1 MSSKI
6 TELLPP
12 MLSGAELTRVLR
24 QLPEVP
30 TDDFRKNATQTERLI
45 ALSDLYDIFIPNQMA
60 EEIYTKLYISLM
72 RSLAKKQTKLAT
84 IQANQNHIAA
94 NGGIG
99 KLGIMGGVD
108 VFSVTGVGGIGK
120 SSAISRSI
128 SVITRTSVIETA
140 EPYSRIIPV
149 LTVQCPYDC
158 STKGLLFSILT
169 GVDNLLG
176 TNYVQR
182 SIRTRATTDM
192 MIAQLAN
199 TCLQH
204 VGLLV
209 IDEIQN
215 VVAHKQGRTLI
226 AAVTQLINSSGT
238 ALCLVGTPECGD
250 FFTQA
255 FHLARR
261 TVGLEYGPLAYNEF
275 EHLCESLFRY
285 QYTVEYTEITPA
297 LVGKMY
303 ECSNGIP
310 AVAVSLLHDAQELCI
325 CGGKDCV
332 DVASISVAF
341 ESRHARL
348 QPYVGTKVVKIS
360 QQNNTKRKKNNI
372 DKNLPTEEEN
382 GDTAQTK
389 PEMNPDLL
397 SSILSEKRSPEDCIV
412 ALISHGLPVVEV

>member
-1 MSSKI
+1 MSSRI

-12 MLSGAELTRVLR
+12 MLTGAELNKALR
-24 QLPEVP
+24 QLPEAP
-30 TDDFRKNATQTERLI
+30 TDDFRRNATQTERLI
-45 ALSDLYDIFIPNQMA
+45 ALSDLYDIYVPNQMA

-72 RSLAKKQTKLAT
+72 RSLAKKQTKMAT
-84 IQANQNHIAA
+84 IQANQNHINAY
-94 NGGIG
+94 GGVG

-120 SSAISRSI
+120 SSAINRSI
-128 SVITRTSVIETA
+128 SVITRDSVIETSD
-140 EPYSRIIPV
+140 PYARIIPV

-158 STKGLLFSILT
+158 SVKGLLFSILT
-169 GVDNLLG
+169 GVDNLLQ

-199 TCLQH
+199 TCLEH

-209 IDEIQN
+209 VDEIQN

-250 FFTQA
+250 FFRQA

-275 EHLCESLFRY
+275 ENLCQELFRY
-285 QYTVEYTEITPA
+285 QYTLERAEPTSAIE
-297 LVGKMY
+297 GKLF
-303 ECSNGIP
+303 EFSNGIP

-325 CGGKDCV
+325 CGEKDCM
-332 DVASISVAF
+332 DVASISAAF
-341 ESRHARL
+341 DHRHARL
-348 QPYVGTKVVKIS
+348 QPFVDTKAVKS
-360 QQNNTKRKKNNI
+360 KQQKNAKKIII
-372 DKNLPTEEEN
+372 DRDAVAEDKTEN
-382 GDTAQTK
+382 RVQITPDI
-389 PEMNPDLL
+389 NPD
-397 SSILSEKRSPEDCIV
+397 ILRNILAEKRSPEDCIA
-412 ALISHGLPVVEV
+412 ALISHGLPIVEV

>member
-1 MSSKI
+1 MSGNI

-12 MLSGAELTRVLR
+12 MQTGAELTKALR
-24 QLPEVP
+24 QLPEAP

-72 RSLAKKQTKLAT
+72 RSLSKKQTKLAT
-84 IQANQNHIAA
+84 IQANQNHISSY
-94 NGGIG
+94 GGVG
-99 KLGIMGGVD
+99 KLGVMGGID

-128 SVITRTSVIETA
+128 SVITSDRVIETS

-158 STKGLLFSILT
+158 SVKGLLFSILT
-169 GVDNLLG
+169 GVDNLLQ

-199 TCLQH
+199 TCLEH

-209 IDEIQN
+209 VDEIQN

-250 FFTQA
+250 FFRQA

-261 TVGLEYGPLAYNEF
+261 TVGLEYGPLSYSEF
-275 EHLCESLFRY
+275 ENLCESLFRY
-285 QYTVEYTEITPA
+285 QYTSERASITPV
-297 LVGKMY
+297 LVGKLF
-303 ECSNGIP
+303 EFSNGIP

-325 CGGKDCV
+325 CGEKDCI
-332 DVASISVAF
+332 DVASISAAF
-341 ESRHARL
+341 EHRHARL
-348 QPYVGTKVVKIS
+348 QPYIGSKVVKS
-360 QQNNTKRKKNNI
+360 PQQKTSKKNVI
-372 DKNLPTEEEN
+372 DRESSTEDKAEN
-382 GDTAQTK
+382 PATITPDL
-389 PEMNPDLL
+389 NPD
-397 SSILSEKRSPEDCIV
+397 ILRDILAEKRSPEDCITS
-412 ALISHGLPVVEV
+412 LISHGLPVVEI

>member
-12 MLSGAELTRVLR
+12 MLTGAELNKALR
-24 QLPEVP
+24 QLPEAP
-30 TDDFRKNATQTERLI
+30 TDDFRRNATQTERLI
-45 ALSDLYDIFIPNQMA
+45 ALSDLYDVFIPNQMA

-128 SVITRTSVIETA
+128 SVITQDSVIEA
-140 EPYSRIIPV
+140 VEPYSRIIPV

-158 STKGLLFSILT
+158 SVKGLLFSILT
-169 GVDNLLG
+169 GVDNLLQ

-209 IDEIQN
+209 VDEIQN
-215 VVAHKQGRTLI
+215 VVNHKHGMTLVASI
-226 AAVTQLINSSGT
+226 TQLINSSGT
-238 ALCLVGTPECGD
+238 ALCLVGTPECNG
-250 FFTQA
+250 FFQKA

-261 TVGLEYGPLAYNEF
+261 TIGLEYGPLSYQEF
-275 EHLCESLFRY
+275 EYLCESLLKY
-285 QYTVEYTEITPA
+285 QYTLEFADTTPA
-297 LVGKMY
+297 IVGKLY
-303 ECSNGIP
+303 EFSNGIP
-310 AVAVSLLHDAQELCI
+310 AVAVSLLHDAQEQCI
-325 CGGKDCV
+325 CGEKDCI
-332 DVASISVAF
+332 DVASISAAF
-341 ESRHARL
+341 DSRHARL
-348 QPYVGTKVVKIS
+348 QPFIGSKVVKIS
-360 QQNNTKRKKNNI
+360 QNNNAKTKRNN
-372 DKNLPTEEEN
+372 DCCVS
-382 GDTAQTK
+382 
-389 PEMNPDLL
+389 LL
-397 SSILSEKRSPEDCIV
+397 
-412 ALISHGLPVVEV
+412 

>member
-1 MSSKI
+1 MNNSI
-6 TELLPP
+6 TDLLPT
-12 MLSGAELTRVLR
+12 MLTCAELNKALR
-24 QLPEVP
+24 QLPETP
-30 TDDFRKNATQTERLI
+30 TDNFRRNATQTERLI
-45 ALSDLYDIFIPNQMA
+45 ALSDLYDVFIPNQMA

-128 SVITRTSVIETA
+128 SVITRNSVIETA

-209 IDEIQN
+209 ID
-215 VVAHKQGRTLI
+215 
-226 AAVTQLINSSGT
+226 
-238 ALCLVGTPECGD
+238 
-250 FFTQA
+250 
-255 FHLARR
+255 
-261 TVGLEYGPLAYNEF
+261 
-275 EHLCESLFRY
+275 SLPR
-285 QYTVEYTEITPA
+285 Q
-297 LVGKMY
+297 
-303 ECSNGIP
+303 
-310 AVAVSLLHDAQELCI
+310 
-325 CGGKDCV
+325 
-332 DVASISVAF
+332 
-341 ESRHARL
+341 
-348 QPYVGTKVVKIS
+348 
-360 QQNNTKRKKNNI
+360 
-372 DKNLPTEEEN
+372 
-382 GDTAQTK
+382 
-389 PEMNPDLL
+389 
-397 SSILSEKRSPEDCIV
+397 SP
-412 ALISHGLPVVEV
+412 P

>member
-1 MSSKI
+1 MSNNI
-6 TELLPP
+6 TDLLPP
-12 MLSGAELTRVLR
+12 MLTGAELNRALR
-24 QLPEVP
+24 QLPEAP
-30 TDDFRKNATQTERLI
+30 TDDFRRNATQTERLI
-45 ALSDLYDIFIPNQMA
+45 ALSDLYDIYVPNQMA
-60 EEIYTKLYISLM
+60 VDIYTKLYISLM
-72 RSLAKKQTKLAT
+72 RSLSKKQTKLAT
-84 IQANQNHIAA
+84 LQANQNHIAA
-94 NGGIG
+94 HSGIS

-128 SVITRTSVIETA
+128 SVITQDRVIETSDSYA
-140 EPYSRIIPV
+140 RIIPV

-158 STKGLLFSILT
+158 SVKGLLFSILT
-169 GVDNLLG
+169 GVDNLLQ

-261 TVGLEYGPLAYNEF
+261 TVGLEYGPLSYNEF
-275 EHLCESLFRY
+275 EHLCEQLFRY
-285 QYTVEYTEITPA
+285 QFTSERASITPV
-297 LVGKMY
+297 LVGKLF

-325 CGGKDCV
+325 CGEKDCM
-332 DVASISVAF
+332 DVASISAAF
-341 ESRHARL
+341 DHRHARL
-348 QPYVGTKVVKIS
+348 QPYVDTKDVKS
-360 QQNNTKRKKNNI
+360 KQQKNAKKIII
-372 DKNLPTEEEN
+372 DRDAVAEDKTEN
-382 GDTAQTK
+382 RVQIT
-389 PEMNPDLL
+389 PDLKPD
-397 SSILSEKRSPEDCIV
+397 ILREILAEKRSPEGCIA
-412 ALISHGLPVVEV
+412 ALVSHGLPVTEV

>member
-1 MSSKI
+1 MSGNI

-12 MLSGAELTRVLR
+12 MLSGAELNKALR
-24 QLPEVP
+24 QLPEAP
-30 TDDFRKNATQTERLI
+30 DDDFRRNATQTERLI
-45 ALSDLYDIFIPNQMA
+45 ALSDLYDVFIPNQMA

-128 SVITRTSVIETA
+128 SVITQDSVIETA

-158 STKGLLFSILT
+158 SVKGLLFSILT
-169 GVDNLLG
+169 GVDNLLQ

-199 TCLQH
+199 TCLEH

-209 IDEIQN
+209 VDEIQN
-215 VVAHKQGRTLI
+215 VVAHKQGKTLI

-238 ALCLVGTPECGD
+238 ALCLVGTPECRD
-250 FFTQA
+250 FFRQA

-261 TVGLEYGPLAYNEF
+261 TVGLEYEPLSFHEF
-275 EHLCESLFRY
+275 EKLYESLFRY
-285 QYTVEYTEITPA
+285 QYTSERANLTSALIGKLYEY
-297 LVGKMY
+297 
-303 ECSNGIP
+303 SNGIP
-310 AVAVSLLHDAQELCI
+310 AVTVSLLHDAQEICI
-325 CGGKDCV
+325 CDKKDCI
-332 DVASISVAF
+332 DVASISAAF

-348 QPYVGTKVVKIS
+348 QPFIGSKVVKIS
-360 QQNNTKRKKNNI
+360 QQNDPKKKKNTI
-372 DKNLPTEEEN
+372 DKTLPKEEEN
-382 GDTAQTK
+382 GNTVQTK

-397 SSILSEKRSPEDCIV
+397 SSILSEKRSSEDCIS
-412 ALISHGLPVVEV
+412 ALISHGFPVVEV

>member
-1 MSSKI
+1 MSNNI
-6 TELLPP
+6 TDLLPP
-12 MLSGAELTRVLR
+12 MLTGAELNRALR

-30 TDDFRKNATQTERLI
+30 TDDFRQNATQTERLI
-45 ALSDLYDIFIPNQMA
+45 ALSDLYDVFIPNQMA

-128 SVITRTSVIETA
+128 SVITRNSVIETA

-169 GVDNLLG
+169 GVDNLLQ

-192 MIAQLAN
+192 MIAQLSN
-199 TCLQH
+199 TCLEH

-226 AAVTQLINSSGT
+226 AAITQLINSSGT

-250 FFTQA
+250 FFKQA

-275 EHLCESLFRY
+275 EYLCESLFQY
-285 QYTVEYTEITPA
+285 QYTTEFAETTPA
-297 LVGKMY
+297 LVGKLF

-325 CGGKDCV
+325 CEAKDCI
-332 DVASISVAF
+332 DVAFISAAF
-341 ESRHARL
+341 DHRHARL
-348 QPYVGTKVVKIS
+348 QPYIGSKVVKIS
-360 QQNNTKRKKNNI
+360 QNNNAKTKRNAV
-372 DKNLPTEEEN
+372 DKDQPKVEEN
-382 GDTAQTK
+382 ANTVTIMPDI
-389 PEMNPDLL
+389 NPD
-397 SSILSEKRSPEDCIV
+397 ILREILAEKRSPEDCIV